1 MGLEVGNDG
10 VYTIETYFHK
20 IDMANKVHMV
30 DAGFLIFTPL
40 LLLVAL

>member
-1 MGLEVGNDG
+1 MVLEVGNG
-10 VYTIETYFHK
+10 GYTMETYFHK
-20 IDMANKVHMV
+20 VDKAKKVHMV